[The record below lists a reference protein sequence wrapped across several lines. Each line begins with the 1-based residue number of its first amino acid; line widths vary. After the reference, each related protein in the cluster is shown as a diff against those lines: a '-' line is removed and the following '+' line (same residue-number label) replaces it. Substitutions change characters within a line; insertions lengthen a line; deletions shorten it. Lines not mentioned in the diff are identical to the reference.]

1 MFAFHPLDRSASQRI
16 THTQSLRRVWLVALG
31 IASSLIAFDGQAAA
45 AVKPVTVSDVNETSF
60 RCMTQMTKVR
70 GFYVDNLLGNK
81 RKTLAAANAKKGGVY
96 PPGSVV
102 QLVPGEV
109 MVKQLP
115 GTSPAT
121 KDWEFFELDVSPE
134 GSKIR
139 KRGYAD
145 VVNRFGGNCFACH
158 VLAKPE
164 WDMICEQGHG
174 CQPIPLTHAMFTAL
188 QKSDPRCVPPNP
200 LSQADKDALAAL
212 QEVMKSLPMPK
223 AEPAPTATN

>member
-16 THTQSLRRVWLVALG
+16 TNTQSLRRAWLVALG
-31 IASSLIAFDGQAAA
+31 IASSLVAFDGQAAA
-45 AVKPVTVSDVNETSF
+45 AVKPVTVSETSF
-60 RCMTQMTKVR
+60 QCMTKMTKVR

-81 RKTLAAANAKKGGVY
+81 RKTLAAANAKQGGVY

-109 MVKQLP
+109 MVKGQP

-188 QKSDPRCVPPNP
+188 QKSDPRCVPPNT
-200 LSQADKDALAAL
+200 LSQEDKDALTAL
-212 QEVMKSLPMPK
+212 QEVMKNLQLPK
-223 AEPAPTATN
+223 AESSAPAAMN

>member
-16 THTQSLRRVWLVALG
+16 MNTQSLRRAWLIALG
-31 IASSLIAFDGQAAA
+31 IASSFVAFDGQAAA
-45 AVKPVTVSDVNETSF
+45 AVKSVTVSETSF

-109 MVKQLP
+109 MVKQQP

-134 GSKIR
+134 GSTIR

-158 VLAKPE
+158 VQAKPE

-188 QKSDPRCVPPNP
+188 QQSDPRCVPPNP
-200 LSQADKDALAAL
+200 LSQEDKDALAAL
-212 QEVMKSLPMPK
+212 QDVMKNLQLPK
-223 AEPAPTATN
+223 AEPSAPIATN